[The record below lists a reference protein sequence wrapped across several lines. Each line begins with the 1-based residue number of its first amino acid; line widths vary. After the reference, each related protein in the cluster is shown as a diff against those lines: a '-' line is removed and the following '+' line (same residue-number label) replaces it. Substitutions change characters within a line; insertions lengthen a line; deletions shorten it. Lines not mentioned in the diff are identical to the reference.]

1 MDTAKEHLVVVVVVV
16 IIMMCVA
23 PLSIL
28 VTPTNQRGRSN
39 TMLPRL
45 VPRRWPVPGRAIY
58 HHRRHCRSYSH
69 GATIGEVYSSY
80 RKIDALLAR
89 LRPDQCRTTQEIDS
103 MLGRGE
109 LTPTMA
115 EHFKH
120 DIRMMNEAKS
130 TIAL

>member
-1 MDTAKEHLVVVVVVV
+1 MLH
-16 IIMMCVA
+16 
-23 PLSIL
+23 PLPIL
-28 VTPTNQRGRSN
+28 VTAANQRVGPN

-45 VPRRWPVPGRAIY
+45 VPRCWPVSGHAIY
-58 HHRRHCRSYSH
+58 DHCRRPYSH
-69 GATIGEVYSSY
+69 GATIGEVYGGY

-103 MLGRGE
+103 MLSRGE

-130 TIAL
+130 TTGL